1 MPGAHA
7 SCILGTLCFFEQG
20 TAHLSRASR
29 SPQTVSSVRNTSLL
43 ASHLSMDC
51 LLHSLAR
58 VISLTNAVS
67 RHCCIYIL
75 SSRIEIDFPLLPL
88 FSFTEHRSIDQYQN
102 AVERFVV
109 SAQLT
114 RSKVHPPQSNSWL
127 GELHLGVRSLTRMRA
142 LLI

>member
-1 MPGAHA
+1 MLHAFWGHFAFLSKERLTCLVLVAHHKRLVLYE
-7 SCILGTLCFFEQG
+7 IPHFWQVI
-20 TAHLSRASR
+20 SRWS
-29 SPQTVSSVRNTSLL
+29 SLTV
-43 ASHLSMDC
+43 

-58 VISLTNAVS
+58 VISSINAVS
-67 RHCCIYIL
+67 SHCCIYIL
-75 SSRIEIDFPLLPL
+75 SSRIKIDSLLLPL
-88 FSFTEHRSIDQYQN
+88 FSSTEHRSIDQYQN